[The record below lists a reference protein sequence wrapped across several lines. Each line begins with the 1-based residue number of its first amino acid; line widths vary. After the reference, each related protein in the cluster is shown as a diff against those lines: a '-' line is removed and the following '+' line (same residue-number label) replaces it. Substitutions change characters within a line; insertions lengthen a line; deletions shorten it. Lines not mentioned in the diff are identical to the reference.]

1 MPGARRRAA
10 PGRNWRERVDPEFRD
25 LLPSFEKAWQSESA
39 RLHTLLSDADF
50 GELARIGH
58 NFKGAAGYFGLNEL
72 EKKTGPGF
80 GTPFQ
85 SRDESSV
92 ATTIERWRAF
102 LLQSELAMKN

>member
-1 MPGARRRAA
+1 MQN
-10 PGRNWRERVDPEFRD
+10 NWRERVDPEFRD
-25 LLPSFEKAWQSESA
+25 LLPSFEENLQSESA

-72 EKKTGPGF
+72 ERLARALELHSKAG
-80 GTPFQ
+80 
-85 SRDESSV
+85 DESSV

-102 LLQSELAMKN
+102 LLQLELAMKN